1 MESVETQIVPVEFH
15 FSWQDDN
22 PAFGGGDDNDCDS
35 DYDDGMDE
43 FDYNDIDSF
52 GNMEEL
58 KEWLTRYDELIGLP
72 PGIYDE
78 LMGRVITSDN
88 KIISD

>member
-1 MESVETQIVPVEFH
+1 
-15 FSWQDDN
+15 
-22 PAFGGGDDNDCDS
+22 
-35 DYDDGMDE
+35 MDE
-43 FDYNDIDSF
+43 FDYNEIDSF

-88 KIISD
+88 KTVSD